1 MQRVIISLACV
12 AALATASTAEAK
24 RCGGVTMSDSVTVG
38 DQELVLNGMG
48 IREATVFNVD
58 VYVAGLYVPTAS
70 DSSRTLL
77 ANDVPKRLVLH
88 FVRDVD
94 QDDMEEAFQN
104 GFGDAA
110 ERQARNIERLTNMMP
125 EEISDGD
132 IITFTYTPGSGLQVQ
147 VGRRTRG
154 TIRGAAFART
164 FFSIWLGRNPPN
176 RGLKRGLLGGECG

>member
-12 AALATASTAEAK
+12 AALSMASTAEAK
-24 RCGGVTMSDSVTVG
+24 RCGGVTMADSVTVG

-58 VYVAGLYVPTAS
+58 VYVAGLYVPTTSDNAS
-70 DSSRTLL
+70 TLL

-88 FVRDVD
+88 FVRSVD
-94 QDDMEEAFQN
+94 RDDMEEAFQN
-104 GFGDAA
+104 GFGNAA
-110 ERQARNIERLTNMMP
+110 ERQARNIERLTGMMP
-125 EEISDGD
+125 DEISEGD

-164 FFSIWLGRNPPN
+164 FFGIWLGSRPPN

>member
-1 MQRVIISLACV
+1 MARLIISLACV
-12 AALATASTAEAK
+12 AGLLSTSTAEAK
-24 RCGGVTMSDSVTVG
+24 RCGGVEMADSVTVG
-38 DQELVLNGMG
+38 EQQLVLNGMG

-70 DSSRTLL
+70 NDANTLL

-88 FVRDVD
+88 FVREVD
-94 QDDMEEAFQN
+94 RSDMEEAFQN
-104 GFGDAA
+104 GFGSAA
-110 ERQARNIERLTNMMP
+110 EAQARNIERLTGMMP
-125 EEISDGD
+125 DEIGEGD
-132 IITFTYTPGSGLQVQ
+132 IITFTYLPDSGLQVQ

-164 FFSIWLGRNPPN
+164 FFRIWLGSSPPN